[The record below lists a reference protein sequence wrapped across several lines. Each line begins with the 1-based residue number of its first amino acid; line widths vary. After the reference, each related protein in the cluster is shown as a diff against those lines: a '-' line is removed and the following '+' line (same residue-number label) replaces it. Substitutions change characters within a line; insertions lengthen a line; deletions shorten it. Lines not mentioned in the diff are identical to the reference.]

1 MPITQS
7 NVAET
12 DSIRIKRSIKVASVD
27 SYINKHHSLCL
38 YGLAAIAMVYH
49 HLFCIPERLHG
60 YWISIPM
67 LLGINIE
74 ITIAWYCKVCVA
86 VFAFLSGYGFV
97 HYTEKKWNHA
107 INIELM
113 KSFWY
118 SRVRKF
124 YPKFWF
130 IAAVFLTYGVLS
142 NKIVINPSSII
153 TTALGLSTQ
162 FNGEWWYIKQYLV
175 LVVLFPALYLLL
187 HKTDGNHH
195 LLIRLFLAITLAYIA
210 SKLLNAQFYYCL
222 IFIEGIAVAQYRLFD
237 RAAQYIQ
244 KTRQARLI
252 NITLLVGTFIIR
264 TALASE
270 ASSSFPDLIIIA
282 PFIFS
287 VVSLLGTKKNRVLTL
302 FGNHSTA
309 LWLSHTFL
317 IYYYFQPII
326 LIPKY
331 SVLIFIWALLLS
343 LAVSTLLDISYG
355 RLSGILNEIRL
366 HK

>member
-1 MPITQS
+1 
-7 NVAET
+7 
-12 DSIRIKRSIKVASVD
+12 
-27 SYINKHHSLCL
+27 
-38 YGLAAIAMVYH
+38 
-49 HLFCIPERLHG
+49 
-60 YWISIPM
+60 M
-67 LLGINIE
+67 L
-74 ITIAWYCKVCVA
+74 
-86 VFAFLSGYGFV
+86 
-97 HYTEKKWNHA
+97 KKWNHA

-195 LLIRLFLAITLAYIA
+195 LPIRLFLAITLAYIA

-287 VVSLLGTKKNRVLTL
+287 VVSLLGTKKPRA
-302 FGNHSTA
+302 H
-309 LWLSHTFL
+309 
-317 IYYYFQPII
+317 II
-326 LIPKY
+326 RKSLNGPLVIPY
-331 SVLIFIWALLLS
+331 VFNLLLFPADNS
-343 LAVSTLLDISYG
+343 DPKVFCAYIYLGIVIIF
-355 RLSGILNEIRL
+355 SGINTS
-366 HK
+366 